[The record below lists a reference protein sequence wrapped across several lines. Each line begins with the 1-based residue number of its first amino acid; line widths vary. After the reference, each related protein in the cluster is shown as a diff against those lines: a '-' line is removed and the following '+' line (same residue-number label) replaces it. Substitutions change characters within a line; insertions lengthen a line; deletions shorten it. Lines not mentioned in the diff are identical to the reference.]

1 MKCPTVDELSQYVDD
16 RQAYKDIGNHV
27 KSCTKCQRVVAA
39 FESEQHFI
47 KETLQ
52 TPTLPDDFT
61 AMVLDQLEPYE
72 QKIQRKKSKP
82 WKRILLSAAGV
93 VLALGVSATLNP
105 SFADWIGGMFSPEQ
119 ADSNAAI
126 VDEGLRMATEAGL
139 VERVN
144 LEVQDN
150 GITFKV
156 EDVVIDSSRV
166 ALSFQV
172 LNQKGKAQDTKL
184 NLAESDNKITVID
197 QNGEPLD
204 RMGTGWQEDSDYGI
218 VEIPIG
224 EQPAME
230 KITVKF
236 DLVELNGVK
245 GNWALEVPIDVTKH
259 KTLTK
264 IVQLDNAS
272 TSLQGVTIDMKE
284 IRFAPSTTE
293 LTYETGFT
301 EEEQARVRKEV
312 QQLQAQIGGESVKD
326 ELALRK
332 YGTALEYHIENEN
345 QKTIYRN
352 NHGVLLY
359 EEGQPGD
366 LMRTGSSGNEGTQL
380 GQVTWNQTFIPQKGE
395 PKNTLVLDGVYKTV
409 PSDLS
414 ITFKPKELK
423 RNPVSFEYEGN
434 FIKIKKAKKQGEYS
448 LRKELIPVERE
459 SVFMIEMEGGMEETA
474 SDLGTW
480 ILTDDKGNSYP
491 TFGNENIL
499 FKKDKNG
506 RYQTTVDLKVY
517 DLEEVP
523 EELTLHLVSVTRYE
537 EVKERWEVPLYE

>member
-1 MKCPTVDELSQYVDD
+1 MKCPTVDELSKYVDD
-16 RQAYKDIGNHV
+16 RQAYKDIANHV
-27 KSCTKCQRVVAA
+27 KSCTECQRVVAA

-72 QKIQRKKSKP
+72 QKMQWKKSKP

-105 SFADWIGGMFSPEQ
+105 SFAEWIGGMFSPEQ

-126 VDEGLRMATEAGL
+126 VDDGLRMATEAGL
-139 VERVN
+139 AERVN

-172 LNQKGKAQDTKL
+172 LNQKGKPQDTQL
-184 NLAESDNKITVID
+184 NLIDSGNKITVID
-197 QNGEPLD
+197 QNGERFD
-204 RMGTGWQEDSDYGI
+204 QMGTGWQENSDYGI

-224 EQPAME
+224 KQPALE
-230 KITVKF
+230 KVTVNF
-236 DLVELNGVK
+236 DLVELNGIK

-259 KTLTK
+259 KNLTK
-264 IVQLDNAS
+264 IVQIEDAS
-272 TSLQGVTIDMKE
+272 TSHHGVTIDMKE

-301 EEEQARVRKEV
+301 KEEQARVWNEI
-312 QQLQAQIGGESVKD
+312 QQLEAQIGGKSVKD

-332 YGTALEYHIENEN
+332 YGTALEYHIENEDK
-345 QKTIYRN
+345 KTIYRN
-352 NHGVLLY
+352 IHGTLLY
-359 EEGQPGD
+359 EERQPGD
-366 LMRTGSSGNEGTQL
+366 LIRTQGSGNEGTQL
-380 GQVTWNQTFIPQKGE
+380 GQVIWNQTFIPQKGN

-409 PSDLS
+409 PSDFS
-414 ITFKPKELK
+414 VSFKPKELK

-434 FIKIKKAKKQGEYS
+434 FITIKKAKKQGEYS
-448 LRKELIPVERE
+448 LRKALIPVERE
-459 SVFMIEMEGGMEETA
+459 SVFTIKMEGGMEETA
-474 SDLGTW
+474 SDLDTW
-480 ILTDDKGNSYP
+480 ILTDGKGNSYP
-491 TFGNENIL
+491 TYGNENIL
-499 FKKDKNG
+499 FEKDKNG
-506 RYQTTVDLKVY
+506 RYKTSVDLKVY
-517 DLEEVP
+517 DLKEVP